1 MFRKLKQGLIVSC
14 QAEGDDP
21 FNSPEYISAF
31 AKAAEMGGAV
41 GIRGEGIEKIK
52 AIKSRVNLPLIGI
65 VKGKF
70 NDGWTLITPDFRDIE
85 DLIEIGCDIVAIDV
99 TERIRPNGMNGFE
112 FLREAKKKYTIP
124 IMADISTLEEGLKA
138 AELNADLIGTTL
150 SGYTPYTS
158 FKDTMNPDFDLI
170 YEINSSVDIP
180 IIAEGRIWSPS
191 DAIKAVENGAY
202 AVVVGTAITRPRIIT
217 RMFSEA
223 LKSARSK
230 ESLEER

>member
-1 MFRKLKQGLIVSC
+1 MFKKLKKGLIVSC

-52 AIKSRVNLPLIGI
+52 AIKERVNLPVIGI
-65 VKGKF
+65 IKGKF
-70 NDGWTLITPDFRDIE
+70 ADGWTLITPDFNDVE
-85 DLIEIGCDIVAIDV
+85 DLIEVGCDIIAIDV
-99 TERIRPNGMNGFE
+99 TERLRPNGLNGFD
-112 FLREAKKKYTIP
+112 FLKEVKRRYSIP
-124 IMADISTLEEGLKA
+124 IMADISTLEEGMIS
-138 AELNADLIGTTL
+138 AELNADLIATTL

-170 YEINSSVDIP
+170 SEITSSVDIP
-180 IIAEGRIWSPS
+180 VIAEGRIWSPS
-191 DAIKAVENGAY
+191 DAIKAVEYGAY

-223 LKSARSK
+223 LKSTQSK